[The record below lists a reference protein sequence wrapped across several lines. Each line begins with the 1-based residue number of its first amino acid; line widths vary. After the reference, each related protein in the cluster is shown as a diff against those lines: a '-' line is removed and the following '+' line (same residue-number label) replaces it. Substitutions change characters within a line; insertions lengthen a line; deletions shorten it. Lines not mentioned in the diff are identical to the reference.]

1 MMSNDQD
8 LKKDSKVPEETPA
21 ETAEETVEDTET
33 EAAADREPKEESTE
47 ASLEEAKEESEEDE
61 ALQTK
66 YMRLMADFQNFK
78 RRAEKTR
85 TDSMAFATEQIALPL
100 LDVMDNFERALDH
113 DADSG
118 FKDGMVMIF
127 RQLQQVLEKAGVEE
141 IDIEDA
147 DFDPNFHNAVMME
160 DTDAVD
166 SGKISTVLQK
176 GYTLNGKVIRPSMV
190 KVAN

>member
-1 MMSNDQD
+1 MMINDED
-8 LKKDSKVPEETPA
+8 LKKDSQAPEETPA
-21 ETAEETVEDTET
+21 DDAAEETVEDTDKEDT
-33 EAAADREPKEESTE
+33 EEQEPKEKE
-47 ASLEEAKEESEEDE
+47 ASSENSGEAEEDE
-61 ALQTK
+61 TLQTK

-85 TDSMAFATEQIALPL
+85 ADSMAFATEQIALPL

-113 DADSG
+113 DAESS
-118 FKDGMVMIF
+118 FKEGMVMIF
-127 RQLQQVLEKAGVEE
+127 QQLQQVLAKAGVEE
-141 IDIEDA
+141 IDTEDA
-147 DFDPNFHNAVMME
+147 DFDPNYHNAVMME

-166 SGKISTVLQK
+166 SGKISAVLQK